1 MNQKVLDGRSHAKP
15 RRSHHHATGHLI
27 EKLFRDA
34 RSLLIEDG
42 TLEVLALD
50 AARDLV
56 QNYEHETYDL
66 EEMMATW

>member
-1 MNQKVLDGRSHAKP
+1 MSGAQGLGRDA
-15 RRSHHHATGHLI
+15 LI

-50 AARDLV
+50 AARDLID
-56 QNYEHETYDL
+56 NYEREAYDL
-66 EEMMATW
+66 EEVMASW